1 MPAPSN
7 STVEDRDQDDAASSA
22 LSGRPTTAY
31 RRVLLKLSG
40 ESLCK
45 EGQFGIDGGELQLIA
60 GEIAKAAALGA
71 QVAVVVG
78 GGNIIRGADLAK
90 AGHINQAIADQMGM
104 LGTVMN
110 GLALKEALDEMERPA
125 RVMSA
130 INLSSVAEP
139 FIRGRALRHLEKG
152 RVVIFVAGTGNPFC
166 TTDSAA
172 SLRASEIQAD
182 VLLKATKVDG
192 VYDKD
197 PKKHADAKR
206 YDRVSFRD
214 AIEKNL
220 KVMDVAAFAQCRDQ
234 NIPIVVFDMK
244 RPGNIAAVV
253 AGENIGTRVG

>member
-1 MPAPSN
+1 
-7 STVEDRDQDDAASSA
+7 
-22 LSGRPTTAY
+22 
-31 RRVLLKLSG
+31 
-40 ESLCK
+40 
-45 EGQFGIDGGELQLIA
+45 
-60 GEIAKAAALGA
+60 
-71 QVAVVVG
+71 
-78 GGNIIRGADLAK
+78 
-90 AGHINQAIADQMGM
+90 MGM

-110 GLALKEALDEMERPA
+110 GLALKEALDSMGQPA

-152 RVVIFVAGTGNPFC
+152 RVAIFVAGTGNPFC

-172 SLRASEIQAD
+172 SLRASEIHAD

-197 PKKHADAKR
+197 PNKHDDAKR
-206 YDRVSFRD
+206 YERLSFTD
-214 AIEKNL
+214 AIEQGL
-220 KVMDVAAFAQCRDQ
+220 QVMDVAAFAQCRDQ
-234 NIPIVVFDMK
+234 DIPIVVFDMK